1 MDYTAPMLGP
11 DGFRQDSHNLLDPA
25 LQLRGGGR
33 TQDAFGATL
42 CRLPGRYAGVKA
54 GGGVLYSTPGSPP
67 LATPPDAFRATSGR
81 PDAAL
86 GLGGPS
92 SYAYCESARQG
103 EMRTPPSEARPEA
116 LALGLGPLLCLE
128 AAEIGL

>member
-67 LATPPDAFRATSGR
+67 LATPPDAIKAN
-81 PDAAL
+81 L
-86 GLGGPS
+86 
-92 SYAYCESARQG
+92 
-103 EMRTPPSEARPEA
+103 RTGPEA
-116 LALGLGPLLCLE
+116 AVGSRGPYSYHPCGTPSQE
-128 AAEIGL
+128 GM